1 MLPSATAYLPT
12 KFKQATLVDLLDRA
26 LDKGVVISAD
36 LVVSLAGVP
45 LVGVNLRAA
54 VAGMET
60 MLRYGLMRDWDERIR
75 DCESKHVEQREPALL
90 ANETTVLRMYGALW
104 AARGIYRAW
113 SPGHLYLTNR
123 RLILFRAQP
132 AETLLDT
139 PLHSIRSHAVRVE
152 SHFTGRERDLV
163 YLALRSGRSICL
175 YAEKHEELVSAMAAE
190 MSSMGVP
197 LVEEAVCPVAA
208 LDGDAAALMAGETI
222 KAESKM
228 WRQVPQAGILGDT
241 WRPGRLYLT
250 QSRLVWWCDTDRQVQ
265 LEVPVGRLGSAD
277 VETVDLGGLIGERPV
292 LSLRYR
298 ASHGPETALLTGDG
312 LREWKQAI
320 EALAVGTEACP
331 HCGGLAPKERLLE
344 QGCPNCDW
352 TSPLLKGQPAVAGR
366 A

>member
-1 MLPSATAYLPT
+1 MLPSGTAYLPT

-26 LDKGVVISAD
+26 LDKGVVVSAD
-36 LVVSLAGVP
+36 LVVSLAGIP

-75 DCESKHVEQREPALL
+75 DWESKHVEQREPALL

-113 SPGHLYLTNR
+113 RPGHIYLTNR
-123 RLILFRAQP
+123 RLVLFRAQP

-139 PLHSIRSHAVRVE
+139 ALHAIAGYAIRRE
-152 SHFTGRERDLV
+152 THFTGRERDLL
-163 YLALRSGRSICL
+163 YLALRSGQSICL
-175 YAEKHEELVSAMAAE
+175 YAEKPEELLSAMATE
-190 MSSMGVP
+190 MSSMGIP
-197 LVEEAVCPVAA
+197 LVEEAASSFAA
-208 LDGDAAALMAGETI
+208 LDGEAAALMAGEAI
-222 KAESKM
+222 KAEGKM
-228 WRQVPQAGILGDT
+228 WWQVPRGGILGDT

-250 QSRLVWWCDTDRQVQ
+250 ERRLAWWCDTDRRVQ
-265 LEVPVGRLGSAD
+265 LEVPVGRLGGGD
-277 VETVDLGGLIGERPV
+277 VETMDLGGLIGERPV

-298 ASHGPETALLTGDG
+298 NSHGLETALLTGDG
-312 LREWKQAI
+312 LWEWKQAI
-320 EALAVGTEACP
+320 EALAEGTEACP
-331 HCGGLAPKERLLE
+331 RCGGLASRERLLE

-352 TSPLLKGQPAVAGR
+352 TSPLPKGRAVAAVR